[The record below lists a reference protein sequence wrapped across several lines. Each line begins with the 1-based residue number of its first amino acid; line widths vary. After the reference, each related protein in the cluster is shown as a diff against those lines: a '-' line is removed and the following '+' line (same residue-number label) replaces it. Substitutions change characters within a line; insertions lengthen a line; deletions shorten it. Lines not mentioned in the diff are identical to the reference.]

1 MFSDLTPI
9 DVYTREDA
17 ISDGSLVD
25 VTKTAAEAGIVGPVA
40 MTIAAWNAVV
50 KWSRKG
56 APYVPQDEDGRLWD
70 VVYMARRAMV
80 GAEVV
85 SFGVFCIPNWGG
97 GRKAKYVALKAVWVD
112 DEGWTIMLPHE
123 S

>member
-17 ISDGSLVD
+17 LSDGSLVD
-25 VTKTAAEAGIVGPVA
+25 VTSTAAEAGIASPVA
-40 MTIAAWNAVV
+40 MTIAAWDAFV
-50 KWSRKG
+50 KWSRSD
-56 APYVPQDEDGRLWD
+56 VPQDEDGRLWD

-85 SFGVFCIPNWGG
+85 SFGVYRIPNHGR
-97 GRKAKYVALKAVWVD
+97 GRKAKYAALKAVWVD